1 MGIEASNVGQ
11 QSEKGFWREATLQV
25 LTTIFRKQAA
35 NAELRKQLFEANV
48 NAARDE
54 NHMQV
59 ACVCAS
65 AGSCVRVPAICM
77 RRSRTRVC
85 AHTRAHAVCAR
96 PLGANLVT
104 GVRFPPAYG
113 VPVCREN
120 AETSTRRAPAA
131 GLSVPPLGG
140 LPSVA
145 CAS

>member
-11 QSEKGFWREATLQV
+11 QSEKEFWREATLQV

-65 AGSCVRVPAICM
+65 AGSCVRVPA
-77 RRSRTRVC
+77 SHLYAAQPNASVC
-85 AHTRAHAVCAR
+85 THAR
-96 PLGANLVT
+96 PCTPHSTPARTHTALRAQMNPPWGDTARVT
-104 GVRFPPAYG
+104 RN
-113 VPVCREN
+113 CRGR
-120 AETSTRRAPAA
+120 ACQCIISWLRRKMN
-131 GLSVPPLGG
+131 
-140 LPSVA
+140 
-145 CAS
+145 

>member
-85 AHTRAHAVCAR
+85 AHTRAGGAR
-96 PLGANLVT
+96 PWAMRGGSNAQARLRRL
-104 GVRFPPAYG
+104 R
-113 VPVCREN
+113 REW
-120 AETSTRRAPAA
+120 ATM
-131 GLSVPPLGG
+131 
-140 LPSVA
+140 
-145 CAS
+145 CAVL